1 MPLEQQLGTY
11 ILIYKQ
17 EVTKRKLTGNGLHG
31 LWNLKAHPLTP
42 LNPSQTDS
50 ATGDQDANI

>member
-17 EVTKRKLTGNGLHG
+17 EVTKRKLTG
-31 LWNLKAHPLTP
+31 
-42 LNPSQTDS
+42 
-50 ATGDQDANI
+50 DACMAFGISKPTL